1 MKKRL
6 IKVSLIAS
14 FIGCVLYSALGAAGG
29 LSFGFGLPGGDK
41 YIVQFQ
47 FGVQHIVPAPAVPE
61 DEETG
66 IRRLEPEET
75 A

>member
-6 IKVSLIAS
+6 LRLCLIGVLVGGA
-14 FIGCVLYSALGAAGG
+14 LYSALGAAGG

-66 IRRLEPEET
+66 VRRLKPEET